1 MKVEFDQRKYYGSAM
16 DGVTQEICIN
26 IGPQGTQLVNI
37 SETARI
43 DLLYVSVRTFYA
55 EYYRRP
61 PGKVKSK
68 LLRVFS
74 LV

>member
-1 MKVEFDQRKYYGSAM
+1 M
-16 DGVTQEICIN
+16 DGVTQQICIN
-26 IGPQGTQLVNI
+26 IGPQGTQLENI

-43 DLLYVSVRTFYA
+43 DFGLLNVSVRTYDA
-55 EYYRRP
+55 EHYRRP
-61 PGKVKSK
+61 RGKVKSK